1 MVRDARELFERLNMN
16 IDPTAYC
23 RDLPVAPKETFR
35 QWWKRTHKDSDANA
49 PRTDAP
55 ATGIPLAS
63 EHGMTTNTTPKEA

>member
-1 MVRDARELFERLNMN
+1 MNTTTMDAK
-16 IDPTAYC
+16 TAILARA

-49 PRTDAP
+49 PRTDRP
-55 ATGIPLAS
+55 ATGLPLAS